1 MPSEWA
7 FSNAISQGKFRL
19 STPPH
24 MKGNAWLCHST
35 ESPDPIVRT
44 AS

>member
-1 MPSEWA
+1 MG
-7 FSNAISQGKFRL
+7 FFKCNL
-19 STPPH
+19 SRKIQTQHPPQ